1 MPARSTRTITFVLLT
16 LFLALFFLPQFISF
30 YVDWLWFKD
39 VSFEKIFTTKINAQ
53 AMTAL
58 AGILAGFLITYL
70 NILFSMQATKGR
82 AVVMT
87 AYSQAVPQL
96 DILRHFDKVKII
108 VPIVLG
114 LFVGLLLNN
123 SWLTFLSYF
132 NGVASGFSDP
142 IFGKDVSFYLFT
154 LPAYEIISTTLL
166 LVFGVSLVFS
176 ALNYLLKGALILTP
190 KGIVLERS
198 ASAHL
203 SVIVSLI
210 FLVLAGKAYIG
221 MHAILY
227 SSHGHVAGATYTD
240 VHAVIP
246 FLKAEIFFALASAG
260 LLMVNI
266 FLRRNLILVGSVV
279 LYLLV
284 SFIGSSVYPALLQKF
299 VVAPNE
305 LVKETPYIKNN
316 IASTRKG
323 FGIDTVEE
331 RDISGS
337 TTINRDDIKR
347 NSATIKNIRLWDH
360 RPLLET
366 FSQIQEIRTY
376 YDFASVGN
384 DRYMINGEYRQTML
398 SPRELSTESI
408 PTRNWINE
416 TLTFTHGY
424 GLTLGPVNQVTPEGL
439 PVLLIKDIPPVST
452 ADDVKV
458 SRPEIYY
465 GQLSNKYI
473 IVNTKSKEFDYPSG
487 EQNVFTEYS
496 GKSGVAIGSFF
507 RKLAFAIHFGSL
519 KLFLS
524 NDINRE
530 SKILFH
536 RNILERVHK
545 VMPFLMFDSDPY
557 MVVSD
562 DGRLYWIYD
571 AYTVS
576 SKFPYS
582 QPMGN
587 GMNYIRN
594 SVKVTIN
601 AYDGS
606 MKFYI
611 ADREDP
617 VIRTISKIFPGTLQS
632 LSEMPAD
639 LRRHIRY
646 PLDIFSIQTHMYST
660 YHMEDPQ
667 MFYNKEDQ
675 WEIPVM
681 GTSAKAAAMES
692 YYTIMK
698 LPEEKKEEFI
708 LMLPF
713 NPKKKDNLSAWMVA
727 RSDGEYYGRL
737 LVYRFPK
744 DRLVYGPKQIV
755 ARINQDTEISRQISL
770 WDQRGS
776 QVIQGTLLVIPIE
789 TSLIYVQPLY
799 LRAESGKIPELK
811 RVIVAYENRI
821 AMEETLD
828 TALSKIFGDVSVSGE
843 AAAQPK
849 TVLLP
854 AVKEEKGLA
863 SVARGHFDR
872 AMNAQREGNW
882 ALYGEEIR
890 KLGETIRKMQQ

>member
-1 MPARSTRTITFVLLT
+1 MPKRMSRTIIFFILGF
-16 LFLALFFLPQFISF
+16 FLALFFLPQFISL

-39 VSFEKIFTTKINAQ
+39 IGFEKIFTEKINAQ
-53 AMTAL
+53 AMTVVVGL
-58 AGILAGFLITYL
+58 LAGFLITYA
-70 NILFSMQATKGR
+70 NIWFSMKATKGR
-82 AVVMT
+82 SVVT
-87 AYSQAVPQL
+87 ALYSQAMPQL

-108 VPIVLG
+108 VPVIIG
-114 LFVGLLLNN
+114 LFVGVSLNN
-123 SWLTFLSYF
+123 NWLTFLYYF
-132 NGVASGFSDP
+132 NGVNSGFSDP

-154 LPAYEIISTTLL
+154 LPVHEIISATVLFI
-166 LVFGVSLVFS
+166 VGASLVVS
-176 ALNYLLKGALILTP
+176 ALNYILKGAVLLNP
-190 KGIVLERS
+190 KGVVAERS

-203 SVIVSLI
+203 SVLGSLL
-210 FLVLAGKAYIG
+210 FLVLAWKAYIG

-240 VHAVIP
+240 IHAVIP
-246 FLKAEIFFALASAG
+246 FLKAEIVVAAVSAV
-260 LLMVNI
+260 LLVINI
-266 FLRRNLILVGSVV
+266 VLRRNLIIIGSVA

-284 SFIGSSVYPALLQKF
+284 SFIGSSIYPAILQKF

-305 LVKETPYIKNN
+305 LVKETPYIKHN

-323 FGIDTVEE
+323 FGIDAVEE
-331 RDISGS
+331 RNISGGIS
-337 TTINRDDIKR
+337 LDRADIKR

-360 RPLLET
+360 RPLLDT

-384 DRYMINGEYRQTML
+384 DRYMVNGEYTQTML
-398 SPRELSTESI
+398 SPRELSSESI

-424 GLTLGPVNQVTPEGL
+424 GLTLGPVTQVTPEGL
-439 PVLLIKDIPPVST
+439 PVLFIKDIPPAST
-452 ADDVKV
+452 VDAIKV
-458 SRPEIYY
+458 SKPEIYY
-465 GQLSNKYI
+465 GQLSSKYV

-487 EQNVFTEYS
+487 EQNVFTEYA
-496 GKSGVAIGSFF
+496 GKSGVEIGSFF
-507 RKLAFAIHFGSL
+507 RKLAFAVHFGSL

-524 NDINRE
+524 DDITAE
-530 SKILFH
+530 SKILFY
-536 RNILERVHK
+536 RNILERVNQ
-545 VMPFLMFDSDPY
+545 VMPFLMFDNDPY

-562 DGRLYWIYD
+562 DGHLFWVYD

-576 SKFPYS
+576 NRFPYS
-582 QPMGN
+582 QPIGR

-611 ADREDP
+611 ADGEDP
-617 VIRTISKIFPGTLQS
+617 IIRTISNIFPGTLHP
-632 LSEMPAD
+632 LSTMPVD
-639 LRRHIRY
+639 LKKHIRY
-646 PLDIFSIQTHMYST
+646 PLDIFSIQTIVYST
-660 YHMEDPQ
+660 YHMEEPQ
-667 MFYNKEDQ
+667 MFYNREDQ
-675 WEIPVM
+675 WEIPIM
-681 GTSAKAAAMES
+681 GSSTKAEPMES

-737 LVYRFPK
+737 MVYRFPK

-755 ARINQDTEISRQISL
+755 ARINQDTEISRQVSL

-789 TSLIYVQPLY
+789 NSLIYVQPLY
-799 LRAESGKIPELK
+799 LRAETGKIPELK

-828 TALSKIFGDVSVSGE
+828 AALSRIFGDVRVSGE
-843 AAAQPK
+843 AAPSRTA
-849 TVLLP
+849 LAP
-854 AVKEEKGLA
+854 AAREELGLA
-863 SVARGHFDR
+863 SIAREHFDR
-872 AMNAQREGNW
+872 AMAAQREGNW
-882 ALYGEEIR
+882 ALYGEEIK
-890 KLGETIRKMQQ
+890 KLGEIIKKMQK